1 MIMPTCQALSEAYS
15 CIKNANCW
23 RWKSCWWNVVPGG
36 SGESGW
42 DPWGR
47 RAGSFART
55 PRGGD
60 ATFCRAC
67 WHCWAVP
74 VPLALFVTVPC
85 SVCPQSPPRSG
96 AGRGAACP
104 AASRR
109 RTPAWSPRPPHPSGS
124 RSVPPLF
131 CRAVGPWGA
140 ATGERTLLTPTGECC
155 LLACLEEIEVLL
167 DIGSNRQLSDVSW

>member
-1 MIMPTCQALSEAYS
+1 MLIVE
-15 CIKNANCW
+15 
-23 RWKSCWWNVVPGG
+23 
-36 SGESGW
+36 GESLADGMLFQAA
-42 DPWGR
+42 R
-47 RAGSFART
+47 VRASGIHGVVALAHSRGHLG
-55 PRGGD
+55 GGD